1 MTTRFLKL
9 ITIAAILL
17 LSFSLT
23 GRVFASGSENK
34 SVAIYGS
41 FGFSDPNGDL
51 AAGADVGFYGL
62 TRLSLAMS
70 QRIEVTFGID
80 FHSFGLDVPD
90 DLDISQKKAISGQ
103 KFTATLFNGG
113 LKINPGELDTEVM
126 PFLIAG
132 GGIALVNFSDTVTGF
147 SYPGGTIK
155 ADSDIRP
162 YMEFGGGFEFGQ
174 IQAWA
179 KFSNIFLQG
188 SDARF
193 VSFGIGGKLYLL

>member
-80 FHSFGLDVPD
+80 YHSFGLDASEN
-90 DLDISQKKAISGQ
+90 IAFSGQ

-113 LKINPGELDTEVM
+113 LKINPGELDAEVI

-147 SYPGGTIK
+147 SYPGGTIR

-162 YMEFGGGFEFGQ
+162 YIEFGGGFEFGQ
-174 IQAWA
+174 IQIWS
-179 KFSNIFLQG
+179 KFSNVFLQG

-193 VSFGIGGKLYLL
+193 ISFGIGGKLFLM

>member
-1 MTTRFLKL
+1 MTTRDLKP
-9 ITIAAILL
+9 ITIAALL
-17 LSFSLT
+17 LVSLT
-23 GRVFASGSENK
+23 LSGRAFASGSEEK

-41 FGFSDPNGDL
+41 IGFSDPNGDL
-51 AAGADVGFYGL
+51 AAGAEIGFYGL

-70 QRIEVTFGID
+70 PRIEVTFGID
-80 FHSFGLDVPD
+80 YHAFGLDVSD
-90 DLDISQKKAISGQ
+90 DLDISQKEALSGQ
-103 KFTATLFNGG
+103 KFSAILFNGG
-113 LKINPGELDTEVM
+113 LKINPGELEAEVM

-147 SYPGGTIK
+147 SYPGGTIN

-174 IQAWA
+174 IQAWL
-179 KFSNIFLQG
+179 KFSNVFLQG

-193 VSFGIGGKLYLL
+193 ISFGIGGKLFLI

>member
-17 LSFSLT
+17 LSFSLS
-23 GRVFASGSENK
+23 GRVLASGSENK
-34 SVAIYGS
+34 SVAVYGS

-51 AAGADVGFYGL
+51 AAGADLGFYGL

-80 FHSFGLDVPD
+80 YHSFGLVASENIA
-90 DLDISQKKAISGQ
+90 LSGQ
-103 KFTATLFNGG
+103 KFSATLLNGG
-113 LKINPGELDTEVM
+113 LKINPGELDAELM

-132 GGIALVNFSDTVTGF
+132 GGIALVSFSDTVTGF

-162 YMEFGGGFEFGQ
+162 YIEFGGGFEFGQ
-174 IQAWA
+174 IQVWA
-179 KFSNIFLQG
+179 KFANVFLQG

-193 VSFGIGGKLYLL
+193 ISFGIGGKLFLM